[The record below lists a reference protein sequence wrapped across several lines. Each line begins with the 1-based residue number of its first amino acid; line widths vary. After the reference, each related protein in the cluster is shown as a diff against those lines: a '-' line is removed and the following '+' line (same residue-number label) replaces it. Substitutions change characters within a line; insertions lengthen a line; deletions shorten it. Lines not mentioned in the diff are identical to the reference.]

1 MANFAT
7 YYYSPSKQNVIPSI
21 GNEVI
26 NLVKDTSLVYVI
38 GLGELLR
45 AGDVTPVPLVLVG
58 IIYLLMTGIASF
70 VF

>member
-1 MANFAT
+1 M
-7 YYYSPSKQNVIPSI
+7 
-21 GNEVI
+21 I

-45 AGDVTPVPLVLVG
+45 AGDVTPVLLVLVG

>member
-1 MANFAT
+1 M
-7 YYYSPSKQNVIPSI
+7 
-21 GNEVI
+21 I
-26 NLVKDTSLVYVI
+26 NLIKDTSLVYVI